1 MDICAIFFLRGIMS
15 LLDLLFK
22 TEKPTKEVL
31 VDDIISLPKKEKS
44 STIKIDSD
52 NKMNLGQSKINVYS
66 PKNQEEIEKIV
77 LNLQNNEASIINLK
91 EYERNACIRVLDFL
105 NGAVFALKGDINRL
119 TKDLYLISPQNL
131 KIKVLK

>member
-1 MDICAIFFLRGIMS
+1 MS

-131 KIKVLK
+131 KIKVLKWWKKRF

>member
-1 MDICAIFFLRGIMS
+1 MS

-44 STIKIDSD
+44 NTIKIDSD

-131 KIKVLK
+131 KIKVLKWWKKRF

>member
-1 MDICAIFFLRGIMS
+1 MS
-15 LLDLLFK
+15 LLDLIFK

-31 VDDIISLPKKEKS
+31 VDDIISLPKKEKNNS
-44 STIKIDSD
+44 IKIDND
-52 NKMNLGQSKINVYS
+52 NKLNLGQSKINVYS
-66 PKNQEEIEKIV
+66 PKNKEEIEKIV
-77 LNLQNNEASIINLK
+77 TNLQNNEASIINLR
-91 EYERNACIRVLDFL
+91 EYEKSSYIRVLDFL